1 MRELHL
7 LVGCPG
13 SGKSYFANQQE
24 GCKVSRDKIRFAIL
38 KPDDDYFAKE
48 RQVFETFVFEVNA
61 ALNSGEN
68 VVVWA
73 DATHNKIQGRK
84 DLLKNLDIPK
94 NTKLIVENF
103 NTPLDICLFRNSLR
117 EGRARVPNG
126 VIRRFHFS
134 KEEPTIEEFKEF
146 GFKKIEIKER

>member
-1 MRELHL
+1 VRELHL

-13 SGKSYFANQQE
+13 SGKSYFVNQQE
-24 GCKVSRDKIRFAIL
+24 GMKISRDQIRFAML
-38 KPDDDYFAKE
+38 KPNDDYFAKE
-48 RQVFETFVFEVNA
+48 RQVFETFVFEVNT

-84 DLLKNLDIPK
+84 DLLKNLNIPK
-94 NTKLIVENF
+94 NTKLVVENF
-103 NTPLDICLFRNSLR
+103 TTPLNTCLFRNNLR
-117 EGRARVPNG
+117 EGRAKVPNE

-134 KEEPTIEEFKEF
+134 KEEPTVEEFEQY

>member
-13 SGKSYFANQQE
+13 SGKSHFVNQQE
-24 GCKVSRDKIRFAIL
+24 GMKISRDQIRFAML
-38 KPDDDYFAKE
+38 KPNDDYFAKE
-48 RQVFETFVFEVNA
+48 KQVFETFVFEVNT

-84 DLLKNLDIPK
+84 DLLKNLNIPK

-103 NTPLDICLFRNSLR
+103 TTP
-117 EGRARVPNG
+117 
-126 VIRRFHFS
+126 
-134 KEEPTIEEFKEF
+134 
-146 GFKKIEIKER
+146 